1 MALKKVKGSLERVFE
16 KNLQDLVRGIRSN
29 KENEA
34 KYIASCIEEIKN
46 ELKQDNMAVKANA
59 VAKLTYIQMLGYD
72 ISWAAFNIIEVMSS
86 SKFTFKRTGYLAASQ
101 CFHEG
106 TEVLMLTTNMVR
118 KDVNSANQYEAGISM
133 SGLACFTS
141 PDLARDLAN
150 DLMSL
155 MASTK
160 PYVRKKAVLLMYKIF
175 LKFPEALRP
184 AFPRLKAKLEDPDP
198 GVQSAAVNVICELAR
213 QNPKNYLSLAP
224 LFFKLMTTS
233 TNNWMLIKII
243 KLFGALTPLEPRLGK
258 KLLEPLTN
266 LIHSTS
272 AMSLLYECI
281 NTVISVLVSLSSGMP
296 DQNASI
302 QLCVQKLR
310 ILIED
315 SDQNLKYLGL
325 LAMSK
330 ILKTHPKSVQNHK
343 DLILDCLDDRDES
356 IRLRALDLLYGMVS
370 KKNLMEIVKKLMV
383 HVDKAEGSIYR
394 DELLSK
400 IIQICSQNNY
410 QYIINF
416 EWYISILVELTRIE
430 GTKHG
435 HLIASQML
443 DVAIRVKAIQPFAC
457 KQMAQLLENTHLIV
471 GTAVQ
476 ANGICEVLYAAAW
489 IVGEFPQ
496 HLLNPRHTLDAM
508 FHGRITSLPGHI
520 QSIYVQNIVKL
531 YSAIIHQLE
540 EEEDKEK
547 CQETTLFMLEKLPQF
562 TASAHLEVQERACC
576 IIQLL
581 KYVNKLLDKDV
592 WVAEE
597 LTGLFE
603 GELNPVA
610 PKAQKKVPVPEGL
623 DLDKW
628 INSPP
633 SDDSD
638 DEVTIDTMFIHDANR
653 VNHTPVYEE
662 LSEEEMEK
670 RRAARRVD
678 QANNPHYLKD
688 DKRLKPKKKK
698 LKDLAAENS
707 TVDSIPVAEIDLN
720 VPLHVPGESDQTY
733 SELSGISVTD
743 EYMKKANLQTKKKHR
758 KKHKRG
764 KRGRRDSN
772 SSDDIPVAHKV
783 DIVEEEMPE
792 GADLSDHD
800 GEDER
805 PADDPH
811 RALDID
817 LERPLDEGDRLPVR
831 EHYEV
836 GTGLKLLDKSE
847 GAPTE
852 KPKRKHRKGKEE
864 KGGKSKKDGGKDKKK
879 KKKKVHKETEGVSKQ
894 PPEDGEI
901 QVEEPNLMGGAEEE
915 EEIKVNGVT
924 EKEVPQTQDVEE
936 KKVDETKANST
947 NEMDDISYWL
957 SKDEEAEKIKPEE
970 IKDAQPKETEVTEG
984 SKKSKKEKKSKKDKK
999 KDKKKNHHVKEEY
1012 EQVGNGET
1020 SNPTSDA
1027 PATEDPQPAPIPPM
1041 SSYRLLAENPSIKMT
1056 YETRIDPKQ
1065 TNQVVISVIFSNLT
1079 SNHLKSLE
1087 FNVLDSLN
1095 TKLIREIGASTHDG
1109 VKVPFQLPP
1118 SATNEGQFAFKINSI
1133 NMSQKLRGTLT
1144 YVVKDDDGSTSEKL
1158 DFKVHLPISSYVTA
1172 TPCNSD
1178 QFARLLSGGDLTG
1191 KSSVTAQLGNSE
1203 FREVLARICFHAHL
1217 GVVERVDST
1226 VSLYGRS
1233 IQGHDICVLI
1243 KAMPNGSLSIDGKS
1257 TDASL
1262 ISNFLDEIRTLGS

>member
-1 MALKKVKGSLERVFE
+1 MKKVKGSLERVFE

-29 KENEA
+29 KDNEA

-59 VAKLTYIQMLGYD
+59 VAKLTYLQMLGYD

-86 SKFTFKRTGYLAASQ
+86 SKFTYKRIGYLAASQ

-106 TEVLMLTTNMVR
+106 TDVLMLTTNMVR
-118 KDVNSANQYEAGISM
+118 KDVNSAQQYEAGLSM

-281 NTVISVLVSLSSGMP
+281 NTVISGMP

-383 HVDKAEGSIYR
+383 HVDKAEGSVYR

-457 KQMAQLLENTHLIV
+457 KQMAQLLENTHLLV

-496 HLLNPRHTLDAM
+496 HLLDPRRTLESM
-508 FHGRITSLPGHI
+508 FYGRITSLPGHI

-531 YSAIIHQLE
+531 YSAIIRQLE
-540 EEEDKEK
+540 EEEDREK
-547 CQETTLFMLEKLPQF
+547 CQETTQFMLDKLPQF

-581 KYVNKLLDKDV
+581 KYVNKLLEKDV
-592 WVAEE
+592 SVAEE
-597 LTGLFE
+597 LTGLFD

-638 DEVTIDTMFIHDANR
+638 EEVTIDTMFIHDANR
-653 VNHTPVYEE
+653 VNHTPAYEE
-662 LSEEEMEK
+662 LSEEELEK
-670 RRAARRVD
+670 RRAARRED

-688 DKRLKPKKKK
+688 DKRSKPKKKK

-707 TVDSIPVAEIDLN
+707 QMSVDNIPVAEIDLS
-720 VPLHVPGESDQTY
+720 VPLHVPGETY
-733 SELSGISVTD
+733 TEISGISVTD
-743 EYMKKANLQTKKKHR
+743 EYMKKVNLQTKKKHR
-758 KKHKRG
+758 KRHKKG
-764 KRGRRDSN
+764 KRGRHDSH

-783 DIVEEEMPE
+783 DIIEEEMPE
-792 GADLSDHD
+792 GAEVSDHEH
-800 GEDER
+800 EDKR

-817 LERPLDEGDRLPVR
+817 LERPLDERDRLPVR

-836 GTGLKLLDKSE
+836 GTGLKLSDKPE
-847 GAPTE
+847 EEEKE
-852 KPKRKHRKGKEE
+852 KPRRKHRKGSEE
-864 KGGKSKKDGGKDKKK
+864 KAKGKKEGKDKDKKK
-879 KKKKVHKETEGVSKQ
+879 KKKKSHEKKESIPTEK
-894 PPEDGEI
+894 PAEEAPT
-901 QVEEPNLMGGAEEE
+901 EEPNLLGEVES
-915 EEIKVNGVT
+915 EEIKENGVL
-924 EKEVPQTQDVEE
+924 EKEEETVKVEE
-936 KKVDETKANST
+936 SAPVSASQDDSQK
-947 NEMDDISYWL
+947 MDDISFWL
-957 SKDEEAEKIKPEE
+957 TKDDVGTKKEEDSIKQNSNEAEELRSQLIKSV
-970 IKDAQPKETEVTEG
+970 KNLR
-984 SKKSKKEKKSKKDKK
+984 KK
-999 KDKKKNHHVKEEY
+999 
-1012 EQVGNGET
+1012 
-1020 SNPTSDA
+1020 
-1027 PATEDPQPAPIPPM
+1027 
-1041 SSYRLLAENPSIKMT
+1041 R
-1056 YETRIDPKQ
+1056 KQ
-1065 TNQVVISVIFSNLT
+1065 R
-1079 SNHLKSLE
+1079 KRRRK
-1087 FNVLDSLN
+1087 
-1095 TKLIREIGASTHDG
+1095 TKR
-1109 VKVPFQLPP
+1109 
-1118 SATNEGQFAFKINSI
+1118 
-1133 NMSQKLRGTLT
+1133 
-1144 YVVKDDDGSTSEKL
+1144 
-1158 DFKVHLPISSYVTA
+1158 
-1172 TPCNSD
+1172 
-1178 QFARLLSGGDLTG
+1178 
-1191 KSSVTAQLGNSE
+1191 
-1203 FREVLARICFHAHL
+1203 
-1217 GVVERVDST
+1217 
-1226 VSLYGRS
+1226 RS
-1233 IQGHDICVLI
+1233 IMSRKSMRRWGMERKHLLQRTVL
-1243 KAMPNGSLSIDGKS
+1243 LQ
-1257 TDASL
+1257 
-1262 ISNFLDEIRTLGS
+1262 IRKRPQRFRPCQVTSCWLKIHPLK